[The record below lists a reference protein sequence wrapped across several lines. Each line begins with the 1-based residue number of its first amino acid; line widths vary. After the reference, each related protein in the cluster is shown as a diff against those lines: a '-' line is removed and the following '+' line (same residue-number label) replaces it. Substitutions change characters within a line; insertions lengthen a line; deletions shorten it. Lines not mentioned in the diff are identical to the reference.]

1 MTKPSAA
8 RERTTNG
15 SSCNAALSK
24 RGSRLIGLDREMAG
38 RAPHEG
44 RPGRPPVFADAAIQP
59 GAVDRGAVRA
69 GLEADR
75 RHAGQ
80 PGSRL
85 AGRGWPVPDPSTLRR
100 RQKTLAV
107 PIPCRRA
114 DGPPSLPVDV
124 EPVSATGSSE
134 PARGI
139 EFLGDGAWQV
149 RKQGPQGRR
158 RWRQGHRAMDA
169 ATSDIRALD
178 TPGRDGDGPVLPD
191 RLDPIPEQEP
201 IGTVTAEGA

>member
-1 MTKPSAA
+1 MLASPA
-8 RERTTNG
+8 RG
-15 SSCNAALSK
+15 W
-24 RGSRLIGLDREMAG
+24 RGGAG
-38 RAPHEG
+38 RCRTPRPCAEG
-44 RPGRPPVFADAAIQP
+44 RRPW
-59 GAVDRGAVRA
+59 RS
-69 GLEADR
+69 L
-75 RHAGQ
+75 
-80 PGSRL
+80 
-85 AGRGWPVPDPSTLRR
+85 
-100 RQKTLAV
+100 
-107 PIPCRRA
+107 IPCRRA

-191 RLDPIPEQEP
+191 RLDPTPEQEP
-201 IGTVTAEGA
+201 IGTVTAEGP